1 MQQPPLTDLSE
12 AAIRTAR
19 AWAEQCRSHPETPAA
34 KLLAAALRH
43 PDGLRFTV
51 DFVDEVMRPEDPRV
65 AADALGRLAGRPAP
79 FLPVPLRLGMRAV
92 VGTAP
97 LPMLPVVRR
106 TFKALVGDL
115 VVDVGRSLGPALKR
129 LKAGGA
135 SLNVNLLG
143 EAVLGDEHARGR
155 LDATMRLLARDDV
168 DYVSIKVSSVLGA
181 HASFAHAE
189 TVKAAVQRLR
199 PLMLLAVKGDKFVN
213 LDMEEYRDLHLTLDV
228 LRRLLTDHELLPLRA
243 GVAVQTYLRESGLL
257 LDELDAV
264 AAARVAAGGAPL
276 KVRLVKGANLAM
288 ERVHAELRGWANPV
302 WPTKEST
309 DASYLRA
316 LDKCLTPERTARVQV
331 GVASHNIFT
340 LAMAHELAQSRGVA
354 DAVDFEMLSG
364 MGTPLQKVLLG
375 QGHKLRLYVPV
386 VPRAEYESAIS
397 YLVRRLEENAA
408 PENFMSGAVGLG
420 HDAAFLD
427 REEARFRDALAHLDD
442 PVPTGWETQHR
453 PVIDGR
459 FVNTPDT
466 DPALV
471 ANQAWARAI
480 VDRLPCPDLGLET
493 RNAATVTTQA
503 TLDDV
508 VARGERAGHSWASIA
523 PAERSRLLHR
533 LGAELE
539 AARADLIAVAADEA
553 GKLLDQA
560 DVEVSEAADFAH
572 YYATLA
578 LEEVPGATHV
588 PPALTV
594 VASPWNFPI
603 AIPLGGVAA
612 ALAAGS
618 AVILKPAPPARRI
631 AALLAEACQRAG
643 FPNDVMQLLVID
655 DGPLGEQLV
664 TDPRVQQLVLTGSA
678 ETAQLFRSWR
688 PGLPLLGETS
698 GKNAIIVTASADLDL
713 AAADLVASAFGHAGQ
728 KCSAAS
734 LGILVGTVAK
744 SRRFL
749 NQVLDAAS
757 SLRVAWPRD
766 AAAEMGPLT
775 EAPGEKLL
783 RGLTR
788 LEPGQRWLL
797 EPKRIDERLWRPC
810 IRLGVRPGS
819 EYHQVEYFGPVLG
832 LMAADTLAD
841 AIEWQNGT
849 PYGLTA
855 GIHSLDPDEV
865 QQWLDGI
872 QAGNAYVNRSIT
884 GAIVR
889 RQPFGGWKR
898 SAVGAT
904 TKAGGPNYIAC
915 FGHWEPGEPPAGG
928 DVTTPALNRLL
939 RAAAPLLDAQELA
952 QLERVAAADEAAA
965 RSNFLVAHDPSALT
979 AEINVLRY
987 RHVPVTVRCED
998 TGSEAVL
1005 REASATLAV
1014 QGQASFSF
1022 RDTPA
1027 PALADVLVK
1036 AGFAVS
1042 AAPDE
1047 EFDKTVSGRVRHL
1060 GTRDLQV
1067 ALGGTIDVTVYAG
1080 PPLPASRVALLPYVH
1095 EQAVSITNHRFGH
1108 PTPLTSGLQL

>member
-1 MQQPPLTDLSE
+1 MQQRPLIDLSD
-12 AAIRTAR
+12 AAVRTAR
-19 AWAEQCRSHPETPAA
+19 AWAEECRSHPETPAA
-34 KLLAAALRH
+34 RLLASALKH

-51 DFVDEVMRPEDPRV
+51 DFVDEVMRPEDPHV
-65 AADALGRLAGRPAP
+65 AAAALGRLAARPAP
-79 FLPVPLRLGMRAV
+79 FLPLPLRLGMRSV
-92 VGTAP
+92 VAGAP
-97 LPMLPVVRR
+97 LPSLPIVRR

-129 LKAGGA
+129 LKSGGA

-181 HASFAHAE
+181 HAAFAHAD
-189 TVKAAVQRLR
+189 TVDAAVERLR
-199 PLMLLAVKGDKFVN
+199 PLMLLAARGGKFVN

-228 LRRLLTDHELLPLRA
+228 LRHLLAEPALLQLRA

-257 LDELDAV
+257 LDELDAF

-302 WPTKEST
+302 WPTKEAT

-316 LDKCLTPERTARVQV
+316 LDKCLTPERAARVQV
-331 GVASHNIFT
+331 GVASHNIYT
-340 LAMAHELAQSRGVA
+340 LALAHELASARGVS

-375 QGHKLRLYVPV
+375 KGHGLRLYVPV

-420 HDAAFLD
+420 HDKAFLD
-427 REEARFRDALAHLDD
+427 REVARFRAALEHLTD
-442 PVPTGWETQHR
+442 PVPTGWETQQR
-453 PVIDGR
+453 PAIGDR

-466 DPALV
+466 DPALP

-480 VDRLPCPDLGLET
+480 GDRLPRPDLGLAT
-493 RNAATVTTQA
+493 RNGATVTDA
-503 TLDDV
+503 DALDRV
-508 VARGERAGHSWASIA
+508 VARGERAGLAWAA
-523 PAERSRLLHR
+523 TPPAERSRLLHR

-539 AARADLIAVAADEA
+539 SARADLIAVAADEA
-553 GKLLDQA
+553 GKLFDQA

-588 PPALTV
+588 PPTLTV

-603 AIPLGGVAA
+603 AIPLGGVSA

-631 AALLAEACQRAG
+631 AALLAEACGRAG
-643 FPNDVMQLLVID
+643 FPTDVMQLLVID
-655 DGPLGEQLV
+655 DGPLGERLV
-664 TDPRVQQLVLTGSA
+664 TDARVQQVVLTGSA
-678 ETAQLFRSWR
+678 DTAQLFRSWR

-698 GKNAIIVTASADLDL
+698 GKNAIVVTPSADLDL

-734 LGILVGTVAK
+734 LGILVGAVAK

-757 SLRVAWPRD
+757 SLHVAWPGD
-766 AAAEMGPLT
+766 AAAELGPLT
-775 EAPGEKLL
+775 ETPGEKLL

-788 LEPGQRWLL
+788 LEAGQEWLL
-797 EPKRIDERLWRPC
+797 KPQRIDERLWRPG

-855 GIHSLDPDEV
+855 GIHSLDPVEV
-865 QQWLDGI
+865 QQWCDGI

-898 SAVGAT
+898 SAVGTT
-904 TKAGGPNYIAC
+904 TKAGGPNYVAC
-915 FGHWEPGEPPAGG
+915 FGHWEPGEPPVGG
-928 DVTTPALNRLL
+928 DVTTPDLTRLL
-939 RAAAPLLDAQELA
+939 RAAAPLLEPAETTW
-952 QLERVAAADEAAA
+952 LERVAAADEAAA
-965 RSNFLVAHDPSALT
+965 RSNFLVGHDPSALT

-987 RHVPVTVRCED
+987 RHIPVTVRCED
-998 TGSEAVL
+998 TGPAAVL
-1005 REASATLAV
+1005 REASAALAV
-1014 QGQASFSF
+1014 QGRASFSF
-1022 RDTPA
+1022 RESPA
-1027 PALADVLVK
+1027 PALAAALTG
-1036 AGFAVS
+1036 AGFAVGT
-1042 AAPDE
+1042 APDE
-1047 EFDKTVSGRVRHL
+1047 AFDKSVSGRVRHL

-1080 PPLPASRVALLPYVH
+1080 PPLTASRVALLPYVH

-1108 PTPLTSGLQL
+1108 PTPLTAGLQL